1 MISLTKVATVPSH
14 RPLRSPRAALK
25 SIAALLLGGLL
36 ATQAQAFG
44 AAGHSAIGE
53 VALDLIKGSH
63 AETEVRR
70 ILGATAMRDAAVWA
84 DCVKSID
91 PANDF
96 KYANAGR
103 YPECAVLE
111 SDPAELVRMGDYVR
125 RNDMDCKPKPGE
137 ESCHKQ
143 YHYTN
148 PPLQSGRY
156 VAGAPG
162 TGPQDLVL
170 GIDAAVA
177 VLKGGASPA
186 PFRFGNEREALLV
199 LLHLLGDLH
208 QPLHV
213 GSIYLDGEGKV
224 VDPGTGAID
233 PATHTVGGNAITL
246 MPTGNLHAFWDN
258 APSRLSAAELLALN
272 DEARA
277 LPASPGTPADWA
289 VAWASDT
296 VRVTAQVFEGM
307 TFSPRAQT
315 LRGSRWIATLP
326 ADYDARSLA
335 LTRAQLAKG
344 GARLAQLLQA
354 IWP

>member
-1 MISLTKVATVPSH
+1 VPSH
-14 RPLRSPRAALK
+14 HPLRSPRAALK
-25 SIAALLLGGLL
+25 SLAALLLGSLFAG
-36 ATQAQAFG
+36 QALAFG
-44 AAGHSAIGE
+44 AVGHGAIGE
-53 VALDLIKGSH
+53 VALGLLKGSR

-70 ILGATAMRDAAVWA
+70 ILGTTAVRDAAVWA

-103 YPECAVLE
+103 YPECAALE
-111 SDPAELVRMGDYVR
+111 GDAAELARMADYVR

-170 GIDAAVA
+170 GINATVA
-177 VLKGGASPA
+177 VLKGGPSPA
-186 PFRFGNEREALLV
+186 PFRFANEREALLV

-213 GSIYLDGEGKV
+213 GSIYLDGEGRV
-224 VDPGTGAID
+224 VDPGIGAID
-233 PATHTVGGNAITL
+233 PAMHTVGGNAITL
-246 MPTGNLHAFWDN
+246 MPTGNLHAYWDN
-258 APSRLSAAELLALN
+258 APGRLSAAELLALS

-277 LPASPGTPADWA
+277 LPASPGASADWP
-289 VAWASDT
+289 VAWAGDT
-296 VRVTAQVFEGM
+296 VRVTAQVFDGV

-335 LTRAQLAKG
+335 LTRVQLAKG
-344 GARLAQLLQA
+344 GARLAQLLQS